1 MMSAYFFYTV
11 EQCKTTA
18 PRFER
23 TQLIKV
29 RKWCSEL
36 TCLTSQR
43 QKGQGSTHLTS
54 PNHINPFDY
63 IQHRGLLSCISLLS
77 PRGLCTV
84 KERNTFS
91 CDPNTPTESINK
103 KSGSMSDF
111 HLPSPPSP
119 LSVSPSPCSPIT
131 SEHTN
136 KKNPQ
141 WTNAVYFRAR
151 KVNVICIPTPFQR
164 HWAKTAV
171 IF

>member
-1 MMSAYFFYTV
+1 M
-11 EQCKTTA
+11 
-18 PRFER
+18 
-23 TQLIKV
+23 

-63 IQHRGLLSCISLLS
+63 ILHRGLLSRISLLS

-103 KSGSMSDF
+103 KKWKHVRLSPPFPSLAS
-111 HLPSPPSP
+111 LCPPAPVAPSPQST
-119 LSVSPSPCSPIT
+119 LIRKTHNKQMLYISEEEKST
-131 SEHTN
+131 SFVFQLHFKDTGQKQQSFSKMWN
-136 KKNPQ
+136 
-141 WTNAVYFRAR
+141 RH
-151 KVNVICIPTPFQR
+151 PTHP
-164 HWAKTAV
+164 TS
-171 IF
+171 